1 MEGIAGGGGGARAA
15 KWEILVTDL
24 VCFVVPFVH
33 FRSQASVQYNMP
45 CQGPVKAC
53 ESQSNLVNFFL
64 RAQ

>member
-1 MEGIAGGGGGARAA
+1 
-15 KWEILVTDL
+15 VTDL